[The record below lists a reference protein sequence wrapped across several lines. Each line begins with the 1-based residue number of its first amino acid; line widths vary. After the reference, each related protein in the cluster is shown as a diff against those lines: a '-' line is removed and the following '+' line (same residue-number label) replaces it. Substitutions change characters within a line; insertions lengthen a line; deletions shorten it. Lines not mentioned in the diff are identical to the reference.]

1 MINMNS
7 MKNKI
12 CLVTGANSGVGKE
25 TTKQLVELD
34 AHVIMVV
41 RNEVKGRQALEE
53 IKSFTGKESLEL
65 MICDFSSQKSI
76 RSFVTTFLKKY
87 DRLDVLVNNHGLMN
101 EKKKITEDGLES
113 TFAINHLGFF
123 LLTNLLLDLLKKSA
137 PSRIINVTS
146 GAYGA
151 VRKWSLDDYNWEVRK
166 FSSFRAYS
174 ESKLYNIMFTQE
186 LAHRLK
192 DTNIT
197 VNAYSPGFTRSNFG
211 KTNFIMKASL
221 VFMFPLAKNP
231 AKSAKTAI
239 HLASSSELENISG
252 KFFENS
258 KIKKTNELAN
268 DKDLQNELWVLSE
281 KLVQIAK

>member
-1 MINMNS
+1 MIIMNS

-12 CLVTGANSGVGKE
+12 CLITGANSGVGKE
-25 TTKQLVELD
+25 TAKQLAELD
-34 AHVIMVV
+34 AHVVMVV
-41 RNEVKGRQALEE
+41 RNETKGRQALEK
-53 IKSFTGKESLEL
+53 IKSSTSKESLEL

-76 RSFVTTFLKKY
+76 RSFVSSFLKKY
-87 DRLDVLVNNHGLMN
+87 DRLDVLVNNHGLMSN
-101 EKKKITEDGLES
+101 KKIITEDGYES
-113 TFAINHLGFF
+113 TFAVNHLGFF

-137 PSRIINVTS
+137 PSRIINVSS

-151 VRKWSLDDYNWEVRK
+151 IRKWSLDDYNWEARK

-186 LAHRLK
+186 LAYRLK
-192 DTNIT
+192 DSKIT

-211 KTNFIMKASL
+211 KTNFIMKVSL
-221 VFMFPLAKNP
+221 VLMFPLAKSP

-239 HLASSSELENISG
+239 YLASSYELENISG

-258 KIKKTNELAN
+258 MIKNTNEMAN
-268 DKDLQNELWVLSE
+268 DKDMQNKLWRLSE
-281 KLVQIAK
+281 KLVQITK

>member
-1 MINMNS
+1 MVIMNS

-25 TTKQLVELD
+25 TAKQLAELD
-34 AHVIMVV
+34 AHVVMVV
-41 RNEVKGRQALEE
+41 RNETKGRQALEE
-53 IKSFTGKESLEL
+53 IKSSTRKESLEL

-76 RSFVTTFLKKY
+76 RTFVSSFLKKN
-87 DRLDVLVNNHGLMN
+87 DRLDVLVNNHGLMSN
-101 EKKKITEDGLES
+101 KKIITEDGYES
-113 TFAINHLGFF
+113 TFAVNHLGFF

-137 PSRIINVTS
+137 PSRIINVSS

-151 VRKWSLDDYNWEVRK
+151 VRKWSLDDYNWDARK

-192 DTNIT
+192 DSKIT

-221 VFMFPLAKNP
+221 VLMFPFAKSP

-239 HLASSSELENISG
+239 YLASSSELENISG
-252 KFFENS
+252 KFFESS
-258 KIKKTNELAN
+258 KIKKTNEMAN
-268 DKDLQNELWVLSE
+268 DKDFRNELWELSE

>member
-1 MINMNS
+1 

-25 TTKQLVELD
+25 TAKQLAELD
-34 AHVIMVV
+34 AHVVMVV
-41 RNEVKGRQALEE
+41 RNETKGRQALEE
-53 IKSFTGKESLEL
+53 IKSSTRKESLEL

-76 RSFVTTFLKKY
+76 RTFVSSFLKKN
-87 DRLDVLVNNHGLMN
+87 DRLDVLVNNHGLMSN
-101 EKKKITEDGLES
+101 KKIITEDGYES
-113 TFAINHLGFF
+113 TFAVNHLGFF

-137 PSRIINVTS
+137 PSRIINVSS

-151 VRKWSLDDYNWEVRK
+151 VRKWSLDDYNWDARK

-192 DTNIT
+192 DSKIT

-221 VFMFPLAKNP
+221 VLMFPFAKSP

-239 HLASSSELENISG
+239 YLASSSELENISG
-252 KFFENS
+252 KFFESS
-258 KIKKTNELAN
+258 KIKKTNEMAN
-268 DKDLQNELWVLSE
+268 DKDFRNELWELSE